1 MDAYDAGVWHDFAVA
16 AVGACAALA
25 GLIFVAVSINLARIL
40 EFPELPG
47 RAARTL
53 VLLLSL
59 LVVGLLVLVPGQP
72 DRALALEIG
81 AIGLLLA
88 GAALPPVLRR
98 PAGPATPRWRVVVP
112 TVLVLM
118 PAVALVAC
126 GATLLAGVGGG
137 LYWLAAATV
146 LGLGGATTNAWVLLV
161 EILR

>member
-1 MDAYDAGVWHDFAVA
+1 MDAYDAGAWQDFAVA

-59 LVVGLLVLVPGQP
+59 LVAGLLVLVPGQP
-72 DRALALEIG
+72 DRALALEVG
-81 AIGLLLA
+81 ATGLVLA
-88 GAALPPVLRR
+88 GAALPPLVRSR
-98 PAGPATPRWRVVVP
+98 TSPRWRLVVATVVV
-112 TVLVLM
+112 LV
-118 PAVALVAC
+118 PALALVAC
-126 GATLLAGVGGG
+126 AATLLAGAGGG

-146 LGLGGATTNAWVLLV
+146 LGLAGATTNAWVLLV

>member
-1 MDAYDAGVWHDFAVA
+1 VDAYDAGAWNDFAVA

-40 EFPELPG
+40 VFPELPG

-59 LVVGLLVLVPGQP
+59 LVTGLLVLVPGQP
-72 DRALALEIG
+72 DRALGPEIG
-81 AIGLLLA
+81 ATGLLLA
-88 GAALPPVLRR
+88 GTTLPPVLRSR
-98 PAGPATPRWRVVVP
+98 TGPRLRLVVATVVV
-112 TVLVLM
+112 LV
-118 PAVALVAC
+118 PALALVAC
-126 GATLLAGVGGG
+126 GATLLAGSGGG

-146 LGLGGATTNAWVLLV
+146 LGLAGATTNAWVLLV